1 MLKSQFD
8 TAMIYQL
15 PIIITFKSCLGSS
28 QESWFWVTVHVQCMR
43 KHGPERVQR
52 KNVTLCTIIYLD
64 CDIVYAI
71 MVWQLYLQDSGS
83 WFCPLDL
90 CHCLCWPQTST

>member
-15 PIIITFKSCLGSS
+15 PIIVTFKSCLGSS
-28 QESWFWVTVHVQCMR
+28 QESWFRVTVCVQCMR

-64 CDIVYAI
+64 CDVIYAI
-71 MVWQLYLQDSGS
+71 TVWQLYLQD
-83 WFCPLDL
+83 CEDL
-90 CHCLCWPQTST
+90 GFALWICIIAYAGHRL

>member
-15 PIIITFKSCLGSS
+15 PIIIAFKSCLGSS
-28 QESWFWVTVHVQCMR
+28 QESWFWVTICIQCMR

-52 KNVTLCTIIYLD
+52 KNVTLCTIVYLD
-64 CDIVYAI
+64 FEVIYAI
-71 MVWQLYLQDSGS
+71 MVWQLYLQD
-83 WFCPLDL
+83 CEDL
-90 CHCLCWPQTST
+90 GFALWICIVAYAGHGF